1 MKKSLNTITN
11 VLSKKQ
17 IYSTILF
24 YCVIFILDTANI
36 TVKAQQEKPIPP
48 ITYENVPYGDHPNQV
63 IDFRKANAEK
73 PAPLVVFIHGGG
85 FTGGSHDKVNAKAV
99 QQYLDAGIHHASVE
113 YRFLKHADFPA
124 AHEDCIRAL
133 QFIRSKAKEW
143 GIDKNRIAGYG
154 GSAGAQLVAY
164 LAWGNDFADPKS
176 DDPISRESSRLK
188 AVAFWGGQSTMD
200 LNWWT
205 KNIPGYRREFHAKKE
220 SKRKDLSFIERRA
233 LINEISVINH
243 ITSDDPP
250 TFMRYGMNPDDAIP
264 GNLKRARGWIIHHV
278 NFGIAME
285 EKLKLKGVDANLN
298 YPTANKRFKDEISFL
313 IHQLKK

>member
-1 MKKSLNTITN
+1 MKNNLSTIAN
-11 VLSKKQ
+11 AFPKKQ
-17 IYSTILF
+17 FYST
-24 YCVIFILDTANI
+24 VIYLLLIYNYSGIA
-36 TVKAQQEKPIPP
+36 VKAQQEKPIPP

-63 IDFRKANAEK
+63 IDFRKANVEK
-73 PAPLVVFIHGGG
+73 SAPLVVFIHGGG
-85 FTGGSHDKVNAKAV
+85 FTGGSHDNVNAKAV
-99 QQYLDAGIHHASVE
+99 KQYLDAGIHHASLE

-205 KNIPGYRREFHAKKE
+205 KNIPGYSLA
-220 SKRKDLSFIERRA
+220 
-233 LINEISVINH
+233 VINNNTEIADLLRKH
-243 ITSDDPP
+243 GGKTSEE
-250 TFMRYGMNPDDAIP
+250 
-264 GNLKRARGWIIHHV
+264 LKAEG
-278 NFGIAME
+278 
-285 EKLKLKGVDANLN
+285 K
-298 YPTANKRFKDEISFL
+298 
-313 IHQLKK
+313 